1 MKMQDV
7 EVGGRYTAKVSGRIQ
22 VVRVVE
28 TKEIPP
34 ASWSARQEW
43 RKLIYAVNEGT
54 GKKITIRSAQ
64 RLRSR
69 VDDGVQHEASCRRNA
84 GGCYPHAA
92 SDRRWTAVS
101 GHRC

>member
-22 VVRVVE
+22 VVRVTE
-28 TKEIPP
+28 IREIPP
-34 ASWSARQEW
+34 AKWARPHAR

-54 GKKITIRSAQ
+54 GKQITIRSAQ

-69 VDDGVQHEASCRRNA
+69 VDH
-84 GGCYPHAA
+84 GGAA
-92 SDRRWTAVS
+92 
-101 GHRC
+101 

>member
-28 TKEIPP
+28 IREIPP
-34 ASWSARQEW
+34 TSWSRPRAR

-54 GKKITIRSAQ
+54 GKQITIRSAQ

-69 VDDGVQHEASCRRNA
+69 VNN
-84 GGCYPHAA
+84 GGAA
-92 SDRRWTAVS
+92 
-101 GHRC
+101 

>member
-28 TKEIPP
+28 IKEIRP
-34 ASWSARQEW
+34 ANWSRPHAR

-54 GKKITIRSAQ
+54 GKQITIRSAQ

-69 VDDGVQHEASCRRNA
+69 VNN
-84 GGCYPHAA
+84 GGAA
-92 SDRRWTAVS
+92 
-101 GHRC
+101 